1 MNSEKKLRTYL
12 VASSILI
19 LLLCATILSKNVE
32 IEKNQKQ
39 ILLLEKR
46 VDSLKDDNFNLQLS
60 LFKFQRAEQI
70 LKKEDSIIGSHFSD
84 IITDETE

>member
-46 VDSLKDDNFNLQLS
+46 VDSLKDNNF
-60 LFKFQRAEQI
+60 KIGRA
-70 LKKEDSIIGSHFSD
+70 HV
-84 IITDETE
+84 